1 MICPPQSLKKVLE
14 SSGSDYD
21 YSIISRQII
30 ESEKILQPESVERSF
45 AFRWFRDMLP
55 INETTALSDAET
67 KKLVGLPRGTQKLIF
82 SILGYSVL
90 SLFVPDMGEYDEPP
104 KVVAQTSQVK
114 DIISA
119 VSACFVSAGGSDLIK
134 PKYLSLKPDESLN
147 SQNCERRLIVSIRQL
162 CVAGIRNRNSFRRYL
177 TIIYDMR
184 SRRSF
189 RLHIRI

>member
-82 SILGYSVL
+82 RFWDIPCCLC
-90 SLFVPDMGEYDEPP
+90 LFRIWVNMM
-104 KVVAQTSQVK
+104 S
-114 DIISA
+114 
-119 VSACFVSAGGSDLIK
+119 
-134 PKYLSLKPDESLN
+134 
-147 SQNCERRLIVSIRQL
+147 RLR
-162 CVAGIRNRNSFRRYL
+162 
-177 TIIYDMR
+177 
-184 SRRSF
+184 
-189 RLHIRI
+189 

>member
-104 KVVAQTSQVK
+104 KVVAGNIVAQTSQVK
-114 DIISA
+114 DIIVDNVGEQMIKA
-119 VSACFVSAGGSDLIK
+119 GFGVVVDELVVVCDAPRCFQLVAIHLEAFAGDIQK
-134 PKYLSLKPDESLN
+134 EVFP
-147 SQNCERRLIVSIRQL
+147 
-162 CVAGIRNRNSFRRYL
+162 F
-177 TIIYDMR
+177 
-184 SRRSF
+184 
-189 RLHIRI
+189 

>member
-104 KVVAQTSQVK
+104 KVVAGNIVAQTSQVK

-147 SQNCERRLIVSIRQL
+147 SQNCERVLS
-162 CVAGIRNRNSFRRYL
+162 
-177 TIIYDMR
+177 
-184 SRRSF
+184 
-189 RLHIRI
+189 

>member
-1 MICPPQSLKKVLE
+1 MIFPPQSLKKVLE

-82 SILGYSVL
+82 SILGSSV
-90 SLFVPDMGEYDEPP
+90 P
-104 KVVAQTSQVK
+104 
-114 DIISA
+114 
-119 VSACFVSAGGSDLIK
+119 VSYPHLDVYK
-134 PKYLSLKPDESLN
+134 
-147 SQNCERRLIVSIRQL
+147 RQ
-162 CVAGIRNRNSFRRYL
+162 AYRPSEKEN
-177 TIIYDMR
+177 TA
-184 SRRSF
+184 
-189 RLHIRI
+189 